1 MAQLVKNSLVM
12 QETAYSAGDPGW
24 IPESERSSGEGNGNP
39 LQYFFFLQI
48 NNTNI
53 YYRIIWLTFHILTL
67 KERERER
74 AENISPNW
82 VLTNS
87 AGNPMSQHI

>member
-1 MAQLVKNSLVM
+1 M
-12 QETAYSAGDPGW
+12 QETQVGFLSRKDPL
-24 IPESERSSGEGNGNP
+24 EKEMATHSSI
-39 LQYFFFLQI
+39 FFLQI